1 MTNNVIA
8 AYCLC
13 NTASVNIYDIDYTE
27 DKVLAGIN
35 DQEPEWCQIDYNDED
50 EDIFRLGELEV
61 PLNQC
66 MRV

>member
-1 MTNNVIA
+1 MTNNIIA

-35 DQEPEWCQIDYNDED
+35 NEEPEWCPIDYYED
-50 EDIFRLGELEV
+50 TFKFNNLDI